1 MEPFSGEYSP
11 NPDAKIVHFTK
22 GTPCFNGYEVQEHS
36 DSWHE
41 TMEKAMSAKQ
51 VLSATI
57 RREIMNDPALSGGD
71 L

>member
-1 MEPFSGEYSP
+1 
-11 NPDAKIVHFTK
+11 
-22 GTPCFNGYEVQEHS
+22 
-36 DSWHE
+36 
-41 TMEKAMSAKQ
+41 MEKAMSAKQ